1 MSLHLDIE
9 VSTFTIV
16 TLDKRCLIMDK
27 RKEYSKPSVKLYGAV
42 EEITRQGGVENR
54 DDPDGPVNTAYS

>member
-1 MSLHLDIE
+1 
-9 VSTFTIV
+9 
-16 TLDKRCLIMDK
+16 MDK

-42 EEITRQGGVENR
+42 EEITRQGGVTNR